1 MPRKEVVIREAKPAD
16 LIQLVDIAAQ
26 YFEEASRWHGIPFE
40 PTRSVTNA
48 LIALD
53 DPNQKIVIAKK
64 EDMIVGMYWAF
75 VSPMIWSSALVC
87 QDRLIYVLPEH
98 RNYTTAKGLLLF
110 VEDWAKRRGAIGFH
124 AGANSGIR
132 EDRAAFIFYRR
143 NKFYPVGANF
153 YKELT

>member
-53 DPNQKIVIAKK
+53 DR
-64 EDMIVGMYWAF
+64 F
-75 VSPMIWSSALVC
+75 RS
-87 QDRLIYVLPEH
+87 
-98 RNYTTAKGLLLF
+98 
-110 VEDWAKRRGAIGFH
+110 
-124 AGANSGIR
+124 
-132 EDRAAFIFYRR
+132 
-143 NKFYPVGANF
+143 
-153 YKELT
+153 